1 MDIKLKKWKSI
12 VSAAAFFLGVSLLLG
27 SLAQA
32 VGIIGRH
39 GYYVK
44 NPEELLS
51 GDYENT
57 LKFREFISN
66 RLDDFLTIAVNGP
79 LVYYY
84 DGAYTDFMETYSV
97 EVEAKAEAAAEENQT
112 WMEQG
117 LGTGW
122 QEYAY
127 QSVLE
132 DYGYQY
138 GYPYMDEMSEED
150 RCKYEEI
157 NRKNA
162 ERFHKSVEM
171 DKNILY
177 NISTDG
183 KLLYTNAGGTGLPEK
198 LESDAAEDWLA
209 AAPEGYNFILY
220 FDGSKV
226 SILKDGAFI
235 DVYGDGIYK
244 EDSEWYVPGYRNFP
258 VADSYTGVRICMAVA
273 AEPVMYTYADGKRGY
288 MQYSNDLYWMHFHTK
303 EVLKGLAGIRQALG
317 SGAVCLLIYLLLRKH
332 KKQADLLLA
341 RGTGKLWIELKV
353 FLLAAV
359 CVMTGVIGLAQDSG
373 LTYELSMVFSDL
385 SYYGG
390 LWEFLSY
397 AVRLLLREVNPAAIV
412 ILFWAFW
419 LFVNDLRKNKREWK
433 HGFCYKIYYALCVK
447 ELEGSISRKTVRR
460 GGLVFVISATALT
473 VLAVLAA
480 CAWIE
485 GNGSLIGM
493 FLIAL
498 AFLLAF
504 AVQLAY
510 QIRLKA
516 TAQDMELMA
525 DRVSQIRSGNYRNN
539 GEQPK
544 DEDFTPIF
552 AGLEDIRNGMV
563 QAVDEQMKSERMKVE
578 LIANVSHDIKTPL
591 TSIISYV
598 ELLKQEQELPD
609 YVKDYIHILDDKSN
623 RLKNMIQDVF
633 VVSKAAS
640 GELPVNM
647 EILDF
652 AKLLR
657 QTLADMDEQ
666 IGNSRLTFKAEIP
679 QEPIMIKADGQR
691 LYRVFQNLL
700 LNAMK
705 YSLAGSRVYINLK
718 QDASMASASVKN
730 TSRNE
735 LNEVTDFTERFVRGD
750 ESRTD
755 GGSGLG
761 LSIAR
766 SFTEACGG
774 SFKLETIADLFVVT
788 VSFRLVGQTETEE
801 ARRELARQEAAE
813 AQGESGQQ
821 ESVQEG
827 S

>member
-1 MDIKLKKWKSI
+1 MDIKLKKFKSF
-12 VSAAAFFLGVSLLLG
+12 VSAVAFFLGVSLLLG
-27 SLAQA
+27 SLIQA

-39 GYYVK
+39 GYYV
-44 NPEELLS
+44 NTPEELLS
-51 GDYENT
+51 GDYEST
-57 LKFREFISN
+57 RKFREFISN
-66 RLDDFLTIAVNGP
+66 RLDDFLIIAVNGP
-79 LVYYY
+79 LRYYY
-84 DGAYTDFMETYSV
+84 DGAYTDFMEKYDA
-97 EVEAKAEAAAEENQT
+97 EMEARAEAAAEET
-112 WMEQG
+112 EVWIDQG
-117 LGTGW
+117 LEMDW

-132 DYGYQY
+132 DYGF
-138 GYPYMDEMSEED
+138 PYMDEMSEED
-150 RCKYEEI
+150 RRKYEEI
-157 NRKNA
+157 NRKDA
-162 ERFHKSVEM
+162 ERFHKSIET

-183 KLLYTNAGGTGLPEK
+183 KLLYTNAGGTGFPQQF
-198 LESDAAEDWLA
+198 ESDAVEDWLA
-209 AAPEGYNFILY
+209 SVPEGYNFILY

-244 EDSEWYVPGYRNFP
+244 EDSDWYVPGYRNFP
-258 VADSYTGVRICMAVA
+258 VADSYAGVRICMAVT
-273 AEPVMYTYADGKRGY
+273 AEPVMYTYADGKAGY
-288 MQYSNDLYWMHFHTK
+288 RQYSNDLYWMQFHTK
-303 EVLKGLAGIRQALG
+303 EVLKGLAGICQGLG
-317 SGAVCLLIYLLLRKH
+317 AGAVCLLIYLLLRKH

-359 CVMTGVIGLAQDSG
+359 CVMTAVIGLAQNMDIF
-373 LTYELSMVFSDL
+373 YELSMSSRELF
-385 SYYGG
+385 YYGG
-390 LWEFLSY
+390 LWEYLSY
-397 AVRLLLREVNPAAIV
+397 VFRLLLGEVNPVAIV

-447 ELEGSISRKTVRR
+447 ELDGTVSKKMVRR

-485 GNGSLIGM
+485 ANGSIIGM
-493 FLIAL
+493 FLIVP

-510 QIRLKA
+510 QIRLKE

-525 DRVSQIRSGNYRNN
+525 DRVSQIRGGNYRGN

-544 DEDFTPIF
+544 DEDFNSIF
-552 AGLEDIRNGMV
+552 AGLEDIRNGMA

-705 YSLAGSRVYINLK
+705 YSLEGSRVYINLK
-718 QDASMASASVKN
+718 QDASMAFASVKN
-730 TSRNE
+730 TSRSE

-788 VSFRLVGQTETEE
+788 VSFRLADQTEAED
-801 ARRELARQEAAE
+801 ARREFARQEAAE
-813 AQGESGQQ
+813 AQGKSGQQ
-821 ESVQEG
+821 ES
-827 S
+827 